1 MKHMPDTQ
9 HRFHVFTNISLQN
22 SVFII
27 CFWYIPPNNI
37 SKHAKL
43 KLFLIEA
50 ASMPSTQTKILVK
63 PLDKKQWVLFFVS
76 LQSILISIHLIETV
90 LQHSPG
96 QAASKSCWLTCF
108 ILKTPKILCVF
119 AQDVPCKFAIALGF
133 ENNTCKESSD
143 INWCIKQPNAFMS
156 SLLQKMLIRVYLTS
170 HQLEINSLPSFIG
183 PRW

>member
-1 MKHMPDTQ
+1 M
-9 HRFHVFTNISLQN
+9 
-22 SVFII
+22 
-27 CFWYIPPNNI
+27 
-37 SKHAKL
+37 
-43 KLFLIEA
+43 
-50 ASMPSTQTKILVK
+50 
-63 PLDKKQWVLFFVS
+63 
-76 LQSILISIHLIETV
+76 

-183 PRW
+183 PRWWKSKITQKLKLDQQVLWKHTFYRNNHWSTIVSVGNLRWLDTVFQGQYLPSLSINYVAKNKVLEKLPPQLY